1 MKMER
6 AQVRTND
13 DQANSYLTYSE
24 ALQAEVPSG
33 ADQFWGHYSQHSPL
47 TSKAGIDDIDPED
60 EGLETDHLISQLAF
74 SAPAATAGFPELQ
87 NFRGLLLEA
96 ARAVAIRFR
105 YLNQL
110 RSLALTDD
118 LTGLYNRRGFLI
130 LGMQN
135 LKQAKRNN
143 QPMLLFFTDV
153 DQFKQVNDALGHMEG
168 DAFLIC
174 CAEVLRKTFRDSDV
188 IARIGGDEFVILAQE
203 NGDASRET
211 ILRRLESALLALNAR
226 VDSRYK
232 LSLSVG
238 AARFDPQN
246 AVTLGELLTLADRAM
261 FEHKRRKS
269 YYELEW
275 KSRFATNFDTPM

>member
-1 MKMER
+1 MKMEP
-6 AQVRTND
+6 AQIRVNS
-13 DQANSYLTYSE
+13 DQQYSYLTYLE
-24 ALQAEVPSG
+24 ALRAEVPSC
-33 ADQFWGHYSQHSPL
+33 ADHFWFPEGHYFQHNPL
-47 TSKAGIDDIDPED
+47 TLDDVDPED
-60 EGLETDHLISQLAF
+60 EDLEIDHLMSQLAF
-74 SAPAATAGFPELQ
+74 STPAATAGFRELQ
-87 NFRGLLLEA
+87 NFHGLLLEA

-110 RSLALTDD
+110 RSFALTDD

-143 QPMLLFFTDV
+143 QSMLLFFIDV
-153 DQFKQVNDALGHMEG
+153 DQFRRVNEALGHMEG

-203 NGDASRET
+203 SGDASRET
-211 ILRRLESALLALNAR
+211 ILRRLESALLTLNAR
-226 VDSRYK
+226 VDSPHK

-238 AARFDPQN
+238 AARFDSQD
-246 AVTLGELLTLADRAM
+246 AATLGELLTLADRAM
-261 FEHKRRKS
+261 FEHKRGKS
-269 YYELEW
+269 SVAPEW
-275 KSRFATNFDTPM
+275 KSRSAMPPDSPM